1 VTRHTKGIFD
11 KKKTQLLRENMK
23 KRILIGKVL
32 ALFYTFSLYI
42 YLFYSCLTLVE
53 CKMHIP
59 SNYIS
64 CFPLAQKNH
73 LFASIALVWKASSF
87 EVKNRGLL
95 I

>member
-42 YLFYSCLTLVE
+42 YLFYFL
-53 CKMHIP
+53 
-59 SNYIS
+59 SNFS
-64 CFPLAQKNH
+64 
-73 LFASIALVWKASSF
+73 
-87 EVKNRGLL
+87 RM
-95 I
+95 